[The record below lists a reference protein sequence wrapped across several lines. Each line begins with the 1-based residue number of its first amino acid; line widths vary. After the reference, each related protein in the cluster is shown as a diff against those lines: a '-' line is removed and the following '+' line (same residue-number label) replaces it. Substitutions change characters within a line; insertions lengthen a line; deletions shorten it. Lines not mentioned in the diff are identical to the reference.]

1 MWGSSRI
8 DHVVPLRYI
17 QFKRGSK
24 TVCPWQSSI
33 VEVMFLDS
41 AFAGAIPPIA
51 RDEVDPFGPE
61 QDVQCFSRRCSVACK
76 VEEWNLWP
84 CVSASSVAVFMA
96 YQHFELDL
104 MELICHLQV
113 ARSSGR

>member
-1 MWGSSRI
+1 MLGSSRI

-33 VEVMFLDS
+33 IEVMFLDS
-41 AFAGAIPPIA
+41 ASAGAIPPIA
-51 RDEVDPFGPE
+51 CDEMNPFGPE
-61 QDVQCFSRRCSVACK
+61 QDVQCFFRRCSVACK
-76 VEEWNLWP
+76 VEEWNVWP

-104 MELICHLQV
+104 MGLTHHLQV